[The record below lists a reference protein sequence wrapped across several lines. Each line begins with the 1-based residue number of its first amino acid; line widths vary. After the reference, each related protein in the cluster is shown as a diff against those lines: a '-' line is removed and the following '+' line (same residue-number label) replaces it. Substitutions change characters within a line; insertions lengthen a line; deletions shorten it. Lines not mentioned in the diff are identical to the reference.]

1 MRRSKNRS
9 LITTGLEGKT
19 GGKHKRRK
27 PRLSPKHLER
37 LVAKRTANLRESEER
52 FRSVA
57 DYAAEAIITINAH
70 RTIVFWNKAAKNIFG
85 YSPKEAIGKP
95 ITIII
100 PKQPRKKHQ
109 EAMNRLIS
117 DEKTNHRGKK
127 RAEFVGLRKNGSEFP
142 LELSFSTWKTKKTT
156 FSTGVM
162 RDITERKKAEQALQ
176 SSEAKFRALFE
187 NVPVG
192 IYQSTPEGKIITANP
207 TIVHMLGYDSLA
219 ELVAVDIARDLYV
232 SAEDRQ
238 VWKKKLEE
246 KGEIRNAE
254 LILQRKDDQRLIAL
268 ENAHA
273 IFDEQGEISY
283 YEGTLVDIT
292 EIKMLEERLS
302 ALNHYSGKMNAAND
316 LQQIYELTLD
326 ALEKMLGFE
335 NATFMV
341 AERGRLREVCQR
353 GYPEPWLDLPLDG
366 TKKGLTVK
374 AVKTREVVLVH
385 DVRKDKDYV
394 KANPRVRSEVVVPV
408 EIEGSVL
415 GVLDVESK
423 KVGAFSEKDVM
434 LLQILASH
442 VATAISNLEKRKEIE
457 KRSNELALLMKSS
470 AEMIRSTDLHK
481 RLQKIAES
489 IREHGW
495 RRVVIRAVTEGSLE
509 TLDPKDMVT
518 AGLTDEEREFLWNNR
533 VPGQVWR
540 ERIGPEYRRYKIGA
554 FYYLPWSDPWVRK
567 RFSQGTVSSHLK
579 SEEMVDWNP
588 DDLLYVPLCLAD
600 GRVVGIMSI
609 DDPIDGR
616 RPTKKS
622 LTPLE
627 LFMHQAA
634 VAIENAQLFQQ
645 LSNAK
650 NQIKKYADQLE
661 LKVKQRTQELVEA
674 QNKLLKAERLAAI
687 GEVAAMVGHDLRNPL
702 TGIAGATYYLK
713 MKLDSKRDKKTGEML
728 GIIEKDLEYSNK
740 IVNDLLDYSRE
751 IRLEPKETT
760 PKSIVKEALS
770 LVMIPQNIRLVDQTQ
785 NEPKVNVDM
794 EKMKRVF
801 VNLIKNAVDAM
812 PKGGKLMIRSK
823 KKADQLEIIFVD
835 TGVGMTKE
843 VLQKLWSPLFTT
855 KAKGMGF
862 GLPICKRVVEAH
874 GGTISVESTVSK
886 GTAFTVIIPIEP
898 EREGG
903 GNIWVNVPESLL
915 SMMMKQ

>member
-9 LITTGLEGKT
+9 LITTGLEGKI

-156 FSTGVM
+156 FFTGVM

-254 LILQRKDDQRLIAL
+254 LILQRKDGQRLIAL

-385 DVRKDKDYV
+385 DVRKDKEYV

-408 EIEGSVL
+408 EIEGRVL

-423 KVGAFSEKDVM
+423 EVGAFSEKDVM

-533 VPGQVWR
+533 VLLDKYGVNALDQNIDATKLGRSITFHGVIHGSENDSHRAQFQVT
-540 ERIGPEYRRYKIGA
+540 
-554 FYYLPWSDPWVRK
+554 LN
-567 RFSQGTVSSHLK
+567 LK
-579 SEEMVDWNP
+579 KW
-588 DDLLYVPLCLAD
+588 
-600 GRVVGIMSI
+600 
-609 DDPIDGR
+609 
-616 RPTKKS
+616 
-622 LTPLE
+622 
-627 LFMHQAA
+627 
-634 VAIENAQLFQQ
+634 
-645 LSNAK
+645 
-650 NQIKKYADQLE
+650 
-661 LKVKQRTQELVEA
+661 
-674 QNKLLKAERLAAI
+674 
-687 GEVAAMVGHDLRNPL
+687 L
-702 TGIAGATYYLK
+702 TGTQTICST
-713 MKLDSKRDKKTGEML
+713 
-728 GIIEKDLEYSNK
+728 
-740 IVNDLLDYSRE
+740 SRF
-751 IRLEPKETT
+751 
-760 PKSIVKEALS
+760 AW
-770 LVMIPQNIRLVDQTQ
+770 
-785 NEPKVNVDM
+785 
-794 EKMKRVF
+794 
-801 VNLIKNAVDAM
+801 
-812 PKGGKLMIRSK
+812 LM
-823 KKADQLEIIFVD
+823 D
-835 TGVGMTKE
+835 
-843 VLQKLWSPLFTT
+843 
-855 KAKGMGF
+855 
-862 GLPICKRVVEAH
+862 
-874 GGTISVESTVSK
+874 ES
-886 GTAFTVIIPIEP
+886 
-898 EREGG
+898 
-903 GNIWVNVPESLL
+903 
-915 SMMMKQ
+915 